1 MRESFVYIMSNRSKT
16 LYVGMT
22 NDIRR
27 RVNEHKSKMI
37 PGFTEKYNFTKLVYC
52 ENYKDIRDAITRE
65 KQIKGWKRAKKI
77 SLIETI
83 NPQWHDLGIG
93 L

>member
-1 MRESFVYIMSNRSKT
+1 MHESFVYIMSNRSKT

-37 PGFTEKYNFTKLVYC
+37 PGFTEKYNLTKLVYC
-52 ENYKDIRDAITRE
+52 EKYKDIWDAIARE

-83 NPQWHDLGIG
+83 NPQWQDFGIG